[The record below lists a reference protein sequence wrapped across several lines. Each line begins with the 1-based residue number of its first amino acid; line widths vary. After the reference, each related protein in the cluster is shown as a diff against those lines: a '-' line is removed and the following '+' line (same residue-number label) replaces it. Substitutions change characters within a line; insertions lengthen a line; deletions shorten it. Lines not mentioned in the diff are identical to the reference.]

1 MHKRVKKYET
11 GASIGS
17 IIDLNMLNQINAGLG
32 IRNYNNFMTNSQNLV
47 NSDKN
52 DIKSSSLQSNP
63 MPSFSSSFS
72 NANGLFSKNTVNSV
86 NNWQNKTFKG
96 SFGVNNLNSKFGGGF
111 QMGDQLI
118 GGLNKAL
125 VGDEKTGSTAEVMS
139 GVKDIGHNVVSQFNP
154 MGGMINTGAK
164 TLGNLIGGTKDRV
177 EGTGSQIQGMV
188 SDGLSML
195 GPIGMAAGAA
205 LNLINGIGGKRINKL
220 VDNTS
225 DISNEY
231 SGSKKFISN
240 SIDKYS
246 NKKAGLFDFGFH
258 RKGQNA
264 ITRARRMQNTTL
276 DITDA
281 GKKRLNN
288 QIGQSLA
295 SKNFNTYNGLDNMYS
310 LAKNGMKFPEL
321 DEARVIISRW
331 STNSKDPKKFQ
342 LGGKMNLI
350 PEGALHARKHNL
362 EKVNPELEGQ
372 ITSKGIP
379 VIAQGEGGVIQQ
391 AEIEKEEVI
400 FRKEF
405 TDELERLYKQYQ
417 DDSSDDIAIEAGKL
431 ICYELLKN
439 TDDRSGLIK
448 SIE

>member
-1 MHKRVKKYET
+1 MHKRIKKMET
-11 GASIGS
+11 GASIGN
-17 IIDLNMLNQINAGLG
+17 IIDLDMMKQLGLRLG
-32 IRNYNNFMTNSQNLV
+32 DYNTFMNTSTN
-47 NSDKN
+47 K
-52 DIKSSSLQSNP
+52 IKSDIGNFKSSGFDLTNKNP
-63 MPSFSSSFS
+63 FS
-72 NANGLFSKNTVNSV
+72 NAKGIFSQNTVNSV
-86 NNWQNKTFKG
+86 NNWQNNTFGGAKT
-96 SFGVNNLNSKFGGGF
+96 VNNLNGKFGGAF

-118 GGLNKAL
+118 GNLNTAL
-125 VGDEKTGSTAEVMS
+125 VGNEKTGSTAQVMS

-164 TLGNLIGGTKDRV
+164 TIGNLIGGTKDRV

-331 STNSKDPKKFQ
+331 STNSTEPKKFQ

-362 EKVNPELEGQ
+362 EKINPELEGQ

-379 VIAQGEGGVIQQ
+379 VVAQGEGGVIQQ